1 MLQYPYMHTSSS
13 EKYFLFALI
22 SIIIVLTVAIFFPFL
37 TVVVM
42 AAAFS
47 VVLDPVYR
55 WLKKNVTRNISWM
68 ASVITVIMF
77 LILLCA
83 PLFTIGTLVFNQT
96 QDVYNSIS
104 ESKGTNTFTQSIDI
118 AVNKFMPNGVGF
130 DTQGK
135 ITEVVSFL
143 SGHITGFFTSTLKT
157 VLMFILMIFAIF
169 YLLKDGDEWKN
180 GLIKILPLSAENV
193 KKILSKLGNSINSIL
208 RGYFFIAI
216 IQGLSVGVGFALF
229 NVPNAALWGVVAS
242 IASFIPTIGTS
253 IVCLP
258 AIIFLYYTGMELQA
272 LGLLIWSVVLVGLVD
287 NAIAPFLISKNSEIS
302 SIFILFSILG
312 ALVLVGPVGILI
324 GPLCLTLLYTL
335 VSIYRKDIKD

>member
-1 MLQYPYMHTSSS
+1 
-13 EKYFLFALI
+13 
-22 SIIIVLTVAIFFPFL
+22 
-37 TVVVM
+37 M

-47 VVLDPVYR
+47 VILNPVYR
-55 WLKKNVTRNISWM
+55 WIKKKMTGGIPWVASFVT
-68 ASVITVIMF
+68 VLMF

-96 QDVYNSIS
+96 QNVYKSII
-104 ESKGTNTFTQSIDI
+104 ESGGTNTFTQAIDMSID
-118 AVNKFMPNGVGF
+118 KFMPNGVVF

-143 SGHITGFFTSTLKT
+143 SSHVTGLFTSTLKT
-157 VLMFILMIFAIF
+157 VLMFILMIFTIF
-169 YLLKDGDEWKN
+169 YLLKDGDAWKN
-180 GLIKILPLSAENV
+180 GLIKILPLSENNAH
-193 KKILSKLGNSINSIL
+193 KILSKLGSSINSIL

-242 IASFIPTIGTS
+242 IASFIPTVGTS
-253 IVCLP
+253 IVCIP
-258 AIIFLYYTGMELQA
+258 AVIFLYYTGMHIQA

-287 NAIAPFLISKNSEIS
+287 NAIAPYLISKNSEIS

-312 ALVLVGPVGILI
+312 ALVLVGPAGILI

-335 VSIYRKDIKD
+335 VSIYRKDIKE

>member
-1 MLQYPYMHTSSS
+1 MQTSSS

-22 SIIIVLTVAIFFPFL
+22 SIAIILTVAIFFPFL

-47 VVLDPVYR
+47 VILDPVYR
-55 WLKKNVTRNISWM
+55 WLKKKVTGGISWI
-68 ASVITVIMF
+68 ASVITVVMF

-83 PLFTIGTLVFNQT
+83 PLFTIGALVFDQT
-96 QDVYNSIS
+96 QDVYRSIV
-104 ESKGTNTFTQSIDI
+104 ESNGTNTFTQAIDT
-118 AVNKFMPNGVGF
+118 AVNKFMPDGVAF
-130 DTQGK
+130 NAQGK
-135 ITEVVSFL
+135 ITEIVSFL
-143 SGHITGFFTSTLKT
+143 SNHITGFFTSTLKT
-157 VLMFILMIFAIF
+157 VLMFILMIFSIF

-180 GLIKILPLSAENV
+180 GLIKILPLSELNV
-193 KKILSKLGNSINSIL
+193 NKILSKLGNSINSIL

-216 IQGLSVGVGFALF
+216 IQGLSVGIGFAIF
-229 NVPNAALWGVVAS
+229 DVPNAALWGVVAS

-253 IVCLP
+253 IVCIP
-258 AIIFLYYTGMELQA
+258 AIIFLYYTGMHIQA

-287 NAIAPFLISKNSEIS
+287 NAIAPFLISKNTEIS

-312 ALVLVGPVGILI
+312 ALVLVGPAGILI

-335 VSIYRKDIKD
+335 VSIYRKDIKE